1 MTLPALSIDLSRYLN
16 AKNLDSLVNLALII
30 IIVLFAFQ
38 LLQFTTKRLI
48 GKRVTGQTLMLVRK
62 GIRYTSF
69 TVVVLLVFE
78 RLGINLSALLG
89 AAGIAGIAIGFAA
102 QTSVSNIISGL
113 FIVWEKSF
121 SLGDVIQAGE
131 TTGTVVAIDLLSIK
145 LQTFDNRYVRVP
157 NETLIKSNVVNV
169 THYPIRRMDIKL
181 TISYADD
188 LGRAVATLK
197 AVAAR
202 NLLVL
207 DNPETLV
214 LVDSF
219 SEKGVDILFGLW
231 FLQSDFL
238 ELRNSIM
245 QDIRSAFVAEGFG
258 LPVLRVVLEAQAA
271 VGSQGGVATGLGGTV
286 EGTAGGPPALS

>member
-16 AKNLDSLVNLALII
+16 AKNLDAFVNLSVII
-30 IIVLFAFQ
+30 LIVLFAFQ
-38 LLQFTTKRLI
+38 LLQFTTRRLI

-69 TVVVLLVFE
+69 TVVALLVFE

-121 SLGDVIQAGE
+121 TLGDVIQAGDA
-131 TTGTVVAIDLLSIK
+131 TGTVVAIDLLSIK

-181 TISYADD
+181 TISYVDD
-188 LGRAVATLK
+188 LGRAVGTLR
-197 AVAAR
+197 AVAAH

-219 SEKGVDILFGLW
+219 SEKGVEILFGLW

-245 QDIRSAFVAEGFG
+245 QDIRSAFAEEGFG
-258 LPVLRVVLEAQAA
+258 LPVLRIVLEAPTAVAGLGGAA
-271 VGSQGGVATGLGGTV
+271 VGQV
-286 EGTAGGPPALS
+286 EAGAPAGPHQP

>member
-1 MTLPALSIDLSRYLN
+1 MTLPELSIDLSRYLN
-16 AKNLDSLVNLALII
+16 AKNLDSLVNLAVII

-38 LLQFTTKRLI
+38 LLQFTTRRLI

-62 GIRYTSF
+62 GIRYTSV

-121 SLGDVIQAGE
+121 TLGDVIQAGD

-181 TISYADD
+181 TISYVDD
-188 LGRAVATLK
+188 LGRAVGTLR

-219 SEKGVDILFGLW
+219 SEKGVEILFGLW

-245 QDIRSAFVAEGFG
+245 QDIRSAFLEAGFG
-258 LPVLRVVLEAQAA
+258 LPVLRILLEAPAAVAGPGGAA
-271 VGSQGGVATGLGGTV
+271 VGQVA
-286 EGTAGGPPALS
+286 AGAPAGPLHS